1 LITRYLIEAGADP
14 AAENA
19 LGWTPLAMARGV
31 FLANASREFP
41 EAEAILLEALAAAD
55 PD

>member
-1 LITRYLIEAGADP
+1 
-14 AAENA
+14 
-19 LGWTPLAMARGV
+19 MARGV

-41 EAEAILLEALAAAD
+41 EAEAILLEALAAAA